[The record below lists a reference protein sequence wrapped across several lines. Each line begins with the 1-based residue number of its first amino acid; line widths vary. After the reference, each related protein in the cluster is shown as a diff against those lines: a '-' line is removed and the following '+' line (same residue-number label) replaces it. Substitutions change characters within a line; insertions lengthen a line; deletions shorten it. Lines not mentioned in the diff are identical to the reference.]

1 MTLTSVPSL
10 YLIPAC
16 ATPTPTGSDY
26 NDRHGNKWTLDN
38 VRLYLEAVKGPEQT
52 KQIFREIEAVIVKS
66 LKACQVGRGGW
77 RRLCMGR
84 GMVFSGPS
92 RRSGC
97 LGKLWQSIQTG

>member
-1 MTLTSVPSL
+1 MPSL

-52 KQIFREIEAVIVKS
+52 QQLFREIEAVIVKS
-66 LKACQVGRGGW
+66 LKACQVGRSGW
-77 RRLCMGR
+77 RKLYMGR
-84 GMVFSGPS
+84 GMALGGPS
-92 RRSGC
+92 RHSSCSGR
-97 LGKLWQSIQTG
+97 LRQ